1 MSICRRTLTI
11 ALRHPLYLAIY
22 IGFLSVMGVL
32 LMGEVGGSPTADA
45 ADPVRAR
52 IALIDRDGSAVA
64 RELAAALAESDELV
78 AVDDEPLALQDALAT
93 GNVDAVLIVPDSFG
107 EDLTTAAR
115 EDRNL
120 PELEVAT
127 GSDIQAAVLASQRA
141 SRVASLIAGAA
152 ALEPHAS
159 ADHALA
165 DMRELVAVAPD
176 VEAIDAPE
184 SSTAASRLAFYLTFS
199 SYTVTSS
206 VIVVAGVVLSTLNA
220 PDVRRRHLA
229 APVSTWRMGAGSIA
243 GCAVLTLG
251 VCAWVAMVGVS
262 VSGAGELLPGAT
274 PQIALALAALVA
286 FSLVPLALAYTLT
299 QCGFREEALNAIAN
313 LGGMVMSFL
322 GGAWMPLA
330 LMDEGVQAVARLTPT
345 FWMYDAVTC
354 ALGARTVTPQVM
366 ATVGVDLGII
376 VLFAGAVVS
385 AGLVVSRLRVRAA

>member
-1 MSICRRTLTI
+1 MNICRRTLAI

-32 LMGEVGGSPTADA
+32 LMGEVGGSPAADA
-45 ADPVRAR
+45 ADPARAR

-176 VEAIDAPE
+176 VEVIDAPE

-229 APVSTWRMGAGSIA
+229 SPVSTWRMGAGSIA

-274 PQIALALAALVA
+274 PQIALALAALVV

-322 GGAWMPLA
+322 GGAWMPLE

-354 ALGARTVTPQVM
+354 ALGARTMTPQVM

-385 AGLVVSRLRVRAA
+385 AGLVVSRLHVRAA

>member
-1 MSICRRTLTI
+1 MNICRRTLTI
-11 ALRHPLYLAIY
+11 ALKHPLYLAIY

-32 LMGEVGGSPTADA
+32 LMGEVGTDA
-45 ADPVRAR
+45 ASPAPDTARAR

-64 RELAAALAESDELV
+64 RELTAALAESDELV

-107 EDLTTAAR
+107 EDLVTAAR
-115 EDRNL
+115 EDRDL

-127 GSDIQAAVLASQRA
+127 GSDMQAAALASQRA
-141 SRVASLIAGAA
+141 SRVVSLIAGAA

-159 ADHALA
+159 SDHVLA
-165 DMRELVAVAPD
+165 GMREVVAVAPD
-176 VEAIDAPE
+176 VELIEVPE

-206 VIVVAGVVLSTLNA
+206 VIVVAGVALSTLNA

-229 APVSTWRMGAGSIA
+229 ASVSTWRMGAGSIA
-243 GCAVLTLG
+243 GCAMLTLI
-251 VCAWVAMVGVS
+251 VCAWVAMVGIA
-262 VSGAGELLPGAT
+262 VSGAGELLPGAA
-274 PQIALALAALVA
+274 PQIALALASLAV

-322 GGAWMPLA
+322 GGVWVPLT
-330 LMDEGVQAVARLTPT
+330 LMGKGVQAVARLTPT
-345 FWMYDAVTC
+345 FWMYDAVTR
-354 ALGARTVTPQVM
+354 ALGARAVTPQVM

-376 VLFAGAVVS
+376 ALFAAAIVS
-385 AGLVVSRLRVRAA
+385 AGLVASRLRVREA

>member
-1 MSICRRTLTI
+1 MNICRRTLAI

-32 LMGEVGGSPTADA
+32 LMGEVGGSPAAAA

-78 AVDDEPLALQDALAT
+78 AVDDEPLALQDVLAT

-107 EDLTTAAR
+107 EDLVTAAR
-115 EDRNL
+115 ENRDL

-141 SRVASLIAGAA
+141 SRVVSLIAGAA

-159 ADHALA
+159 ADHVLA

-176 VEAIDAPE
+176 VEVIDAPE
-184 SSTAASRLAFYLTFS
+184 SSAAASRLAFYLTFS

-251 VCAWVAMVGVS
+251 VCAWVAMVGVF
-262 VSGAGELLPGAT
+262 VSGAGELLSDAT
-274 PQIALALAALVA
+274 PQIALALAALVV

-330 LMDEGVQAVARLTPT
+330 LMDEGMQAVARLTPT

-376 VLFAGAVVS
+376 VLFAGAVAS
-385 AGLVVSRLRVRAA
+385 AGLVVSRLRIRES